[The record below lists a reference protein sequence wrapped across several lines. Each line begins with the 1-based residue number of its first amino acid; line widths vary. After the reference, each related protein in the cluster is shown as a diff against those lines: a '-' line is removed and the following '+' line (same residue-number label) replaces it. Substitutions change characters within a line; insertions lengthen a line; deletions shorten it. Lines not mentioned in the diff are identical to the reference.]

1 MFCLK
6 PRQSPLAPRC
16 FLYWYTKLLSYQAY
30 FVTHLQTI
38 LPPLVKQE
46 SLVPSRSTNKKHN
59 NSCIHVSTYLCNW
72 RLHPFWNTMD
82 HLCSRVLYWRLDT
95 CHDAMMMFTSLY
107 KVPVPI
113 CPLPPHC
120 SVSVIIIVISVS
132 DIIVGNCDHSHQFNK
147 QTNSLPAQFVK
158 LSSDWGPGVA
168 PVAHWR
174 CTGQVWAIII
184 TRSHPPSLS

>member
-6 PRQSPLAPRC
+6 PWQSPLAPRC

-59 NSCIHVSTYLCNW
+59 NSCTCTYLCNW

-82 HLCSRVLYWRLDT
+82 HLFSRVLYWRAGDWT
-95 CHDAMMMFTSLY
+95 HVMMPWWCLQACTRCLCPSAPSRPIVRSLS
-107 KVPVPI
+107 
-113 CPLPPHC
+113 LSLS
-120 SVSVIIIVISVS
+120 SVSVASLWATVITLINST
-132 DIIVGNCDHSHQFNK
+132 NK
-147 QTNSLPAQFVK
+147 QTVYLHNL
-158 LSSDWGPGVA
+158 
-168 PVAHWR
+168 
-174 CTGQVWAIII
+174 
-184 TRSHPPSLS
+184 